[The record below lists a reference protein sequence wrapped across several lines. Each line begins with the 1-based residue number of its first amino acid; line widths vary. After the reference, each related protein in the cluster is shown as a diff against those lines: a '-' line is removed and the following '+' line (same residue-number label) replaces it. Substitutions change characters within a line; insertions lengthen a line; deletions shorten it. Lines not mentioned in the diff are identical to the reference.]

1 MPKQL
6 LSNQSEWVASNFNN
20 LADPETPLVWYTDP
34 KTGDIYN
41 SNEEYT
47 DLIASGKAINNPDL
61 QYLGLYP
68 TKAMELYGLQTTDPK
83 NYYNQLS
90 KSLGDTAYDY
100 YGRLLKEYKPVT
112 EQIES
117 LKTKSP
123 QDYYNTKFEL
133 LGKQIGWNT
142 GFGESSKNDSI
153 TNELKSLIPE
163 AKAAGFND
171 NQINSIIANNINTG
185 SVDSQNRI
193 AQQKAGSTSNFW
205 KENLIGT
212 AKTAAIM
219 AAMIA
224 GGTGAESLMAG
235 GAEGAAGGAG
245 AAGGGSGGFGLTASS
260 APSLTTGLEVGTGSA
275 LTGTGAGAAGTYAGG
290 AAGSLGSAGW
300 VAPTIGGSTS
310 TGIGLS
316 ANSIPSLVNGLEV
329 GTGSALYGTGSSGL
343 SASDVYKAYNRA
355 KTISNLLTGGTG
367 KTGQQSINP
376 QALAG
381 ALQATQTPMEQFGGL
396 YRMNEKPFLQQQ
408 TASISPDSY
417 NVSGQNIASPTAPTN
432 QLLANLLY
440 PKA

>member
-41 SNEEYT
+41 SNQEYT

-90 KSLGDTAYDY
+90 KSLGDTAYNY

-123 QDYYNTKFEL
+123 QDYFNTKFEL

-142 GFGESSKNDSI
+142 GFGESSKNESI
-153 TNELKSLIPE
+153 ANELKSLIPE
-163 AKAAGFND
+163 AKAAGFNN
-171 NQINSIIANNINTG
+171 NQINSIITNNINIG
-185 SVDSQNRI
+185 SVDSQNKI
-193 AQQKAGSTSNFW
+193 AHDKAGSDSNFW
-205 KENLIGT
+205 KENLIGSAKVGALALGAYGIDSALAAGALSGAELAGPTYGELGITGVEGGFAGPTYGELGYTGLNQGQAIASADAASRLAQLKDYAST
-212 AKTAAIM
+212 AKDAYSNINRAKN
-219 AAMIA
+219 IA
-224 GGTGAESLMAG
+224 N
-235 GAEGAAGGAG
+235 
-245 AAGGGSGGFGLTASS
+245 
-260 APSLTTGLEVGTGSA
+260 A
-275 LTGTGAGAAGTYAGG
+275 LTG
-290 AAGSLGSAGW
+290 
-300 VAPTIGGSTS
+300 
-310 TGIGLS
+310 
-316 ANSIPSLVNGLEV
+316 
-329 GTGSALYGTGSSGL
+329 
-343 SASDVYKAYNRA
+343 
-355 KTISNLLTGGTG
+355 G
-367 KTGQQSINP
+367 KTGTTQQSINP
-376 QALAG
+376 SVLAS
-381 ALQATQTPMEQFGGL
+381 LLTSPQEQFGGL
-396 YRMNEKPFLQQQ
+396 YRMNEKPFLSTQQ
-408 TASISPDSY
+408 TASLSPDSY
-417 NVSGQNIASPTAPTN
+417 NVSGQNINSPIAPTN

>member
-41 SNEEYT
+41 SNQEYT

-90 KSLGDTAYDY
+90 KSLGDTAYNY

-123 QDYYNTKFEL
+123 QDYFNTKFEL

-142 GFGESSKNDSI
+142 GFGESSKNESI
-153 TNELKSLIPE
+153 ANELKSLIPE

-171 NQINSIIANNINTG
+171 NQINSIITNNINTG
-185 SVDSQNRI
+185 SIDSQNKI
-193 AQQKAGSTSNFW
+193 AHDKAGSDSNFW

-235 GAEGAAGGAG
+235 GGAEGAAGAMGPTYG
-245 AAGGGSGGFGLTASS
+245 ELGYTGVEGGFAGPTYGELGYTGLNQGQAIASADAASRLAQLKDYALTAK
-260 APSLTTGLEVGTGSA
+260 
-275 LTGTGAGAAGTYAGG
+275 
-290 AAGSLGSAGW
+290 
-300 VAPTIGGSTS
+300 
-310 TGIGLS
+310 
-316 ANSIPSLVNGLEV
+316 
-329 GTGSALYGTGSSGL
+329 
-343 SASDVYKAYNRA
+343 DAYSNVNRA
-355 KTISNLLTGGTG
+355 KTIGNLLTGGASQ
-367 KTGQQSINP
+367 TGQQAINP
-376 QALAG
+376 QALAS
-381 ALQATQTPMEQFGGL
+381 ALQATQAPMEQFGGL
-396 YRMNEKPFLQQQ
+396 YRMNNTPFLQQQ

-417 NVSGQNIASPTAPTN
+417 NVSGQNIASPIAPTN

>member
-34 KTGDIYN
+34 KTGNIYN

-90 KSLGDTAYDY
+90 KSLGDTAYNY

-112 EQIES
+112 DQIES

-123 QDYYNTKFEL
+123 QDYFNTKFEL

-142 GFGESSKNDSI
+142 GFGESSKNKSI
-153 TNELKSLIPE
+153 ANELKSLIPE

-171 NQINSIIANNINTG
+171 NQINSIITNNINTG
-185 SVDSQNRI
+185 SIDSQNKI
-193 AQQKAGSTSNFW
+193 AHDKAGSDSNFW
-205 KENLIGT
+205 KENLIGS
-212 AKTAAIM
+212 AKVGALAAGAYGIDSAL
-219 AAMIA
+219 AAGA
-224 GGTGAESLMAG
+224 LSGAELAG
-235 GAEGAAGGAG
+235 PTYGELGYTGVE
-245 AAGGGSGGFGLTASS
+245 GGFAGPTYGELGF
-260 APSLTTGLEVGTGSA
+260 TGLNQNEAIA
-275 LTGTGAGAAGTYAGG
+275 LADAAAKQ
-290 AAGSLGSAGW
+290 
-300 VAPTIGGSTS
+300 
-310 TGIGLS
+310 
-316 ANSIPSLVNGLEV
+316 
-329 GTGSALYGTGSSGL
+329 GL

-355 KTISNLLTGGTG
+355 KSIGNLLTNGN
-367 KTGQQSINP
+367 QQSTNP
-376 QALAG
+376 QALAS
-381 ALQATQTPMEQFGGL
+381 ALQATQAPMEQFGGL